1 MPNSE
6 YLQCS
11 QCGNLC
17 SGEKLFEIDGTA
29 VCRHCL
35 FGNTPPFRIYPIG
48 FVSNTQERDDSDFG
62 LQNHSGISR
71 IELFPSQK
79 RFMYKLEEEER
90 LTIVY
95 YLHKARPVRS
105 RFNRGLDEKEVGV
118 FASRTPDRLSPI
130 GIQDVR
136 LLSVQGTAL
145 IVEGLDAI
153 DGTPVLDI
161 KMCYHRQ

>member
-6 YLQCS
+6 PLQCS
-11 QCGNLC
+11 QCGSLC
-17 SGEKLFEIDGTA
+17 SEEQLFKIDGATM
-29 VCRHCL
+29 CQYCL
-35 FGNTPPFRIYPIG
+35 FRDTPPFRIYPIG
-48 FVSNTQERDDSDFG
+48 FVSNIQERDNSDFG
-62 LQNHSGISR
+62 LRCPAATSR

-79 RFMYKLEEEER
+79 RFLYKLDEEQH
-90 LTIVY
+90 LTVVY
-95 YLHKARPVRS
+95 YLHKARAIRS
-105 RFNRGLDEKEVGV
+105 RFKRGLDGKEVGV

-136 LLSVQGTAL
+136 LLKIEGTTL

-161 KMCYHRQ
+161 KMCWHRK